1 MISKTIVLYYIVLK
15 YIILNYIMLYH
26 IIYMVVDQ
34 THLSAHSHSI
44 LDPIIIRHHPTPS
57 ALESIDASHH

>member
-1 MISKTIVLYYIVLK
+1 
-15 YIILNYIMLYH
+15 
-26 IIYMVVDQ
+26 MVVDQ

-57 ALESIDASHH
+57 ALESIDASHHWNILVTPTKKVVN